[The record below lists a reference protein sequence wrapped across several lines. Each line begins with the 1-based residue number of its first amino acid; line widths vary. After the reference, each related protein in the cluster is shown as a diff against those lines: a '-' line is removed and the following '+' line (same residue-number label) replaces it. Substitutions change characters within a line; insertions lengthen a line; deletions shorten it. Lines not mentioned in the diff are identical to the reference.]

1 MLPAYRRCE
10 TLTSICWIWVL
21 TAGSVTWPVLV
32 WKTIVSVSPATD
44 GAARCSRAA
53 ACALGVPDSWVPAA

>member
-1 MLPAYRRCE
+1 MPLTYRRCP
-10 TLTSICWIWVL
+10 TFVSICWIWVL

-32 WKTIVSVSPATD
+32 WKTMVSVSPATD

-53 ACALGVPDSWVPAA
+53 ACALGVPDSWVPAE

>member
-1 MLPAYRRCE
+1 MPLTYCRCP
-10 TLTSICWIWVL
+10 TFASICWIWVL
-21 TAGSVTWPVLV
+21 TAGSVTWPVFAS
-32 WKTIVSVSPATD
+32 KTMVSVSPATD